1 MPPLAAGLA
10 AVGGLVGGGAAA
22 GALMVGSAGAA
33 AYGAH
38 KNSSAIKKAS
48 AASQQ
53 AADANNALQRDIY
66 SKNTTNLA
74 PFMQR
79 GNVAGDRINALL
91 GLGGD
96 ANAARTAFDQFRGST
111 GYDFRMGQGVDAIN
125 QNNVTSGLLKS
136 GKSLKDLTTFGQG
149 IGSQEFGN
157 YLGYLSGQQGVGLSG
172 ANALAGVGTNYANA
186 VGANN
191 TANANTQGN
200 AAIAGANNTNALIG
214 NILGA
219 GAYLYGNRGSSY
231 SAPKLPSSV
240 LV

>member
-1 MPPLAAGLA
+1 MPPLAIGLAGLA
-10 AVGGLVGGGAAA
+10 VG
-22 GALMVGSAGAA
+22 

-38 KNSSAIKKAS
+38 KQSSAIKNAS

-53 AADANNALQRDIY
+53 AADANNALQREIY
-66 SKNTTNLA
+66 TKNTANIS

-79 GNVAGDRINALL
+79 GNAAGQQINALL

-96 ANAARTAFDQFRGST
+96 ANAANQAFDQFRGST
-111 GYDFRMGQGVDAIN
+111 GYDFRMGQGLDAIN
-125 QNNVTSGLLKS
+125 QNNVTAGLLKS

-157 YLGYLSGQQGVGLSG
+157 YLGYLSNQQGIGLSG
-172 ANALAGVGTNYANA
+172 ANALAGVGTNYANS

-214 NILGA
+214 NILGT

-231 SAPKLPSSV
+231 AAPRLSAHEAFHG
-240 LV
+240 